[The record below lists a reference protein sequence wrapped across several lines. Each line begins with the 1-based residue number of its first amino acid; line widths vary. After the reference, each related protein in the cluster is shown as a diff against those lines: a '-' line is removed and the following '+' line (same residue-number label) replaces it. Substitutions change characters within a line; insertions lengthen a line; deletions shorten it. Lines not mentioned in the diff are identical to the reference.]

1 MRLFSTATILAA
13 AMFVSGCG
21 DGTVVVRGSVSLD
34 GKPADEGSVSFQPA
48 EGNGPS
54 SGGSVKDG
62 RFEAAGLVPGKYKVT
77 VRAALKTGK
86 QIPAGPPNPPGAMM
100 DELIRHPPEGK
111 NPEPEVVEVSKGMQ
125 PLTFDLKTT
134 TRK

>member
-1 MRLFSTATILAA
+1 MRLVSTSILLAA
-13 AMFVSGCG
+13 TVLMTGCG

-48 EGNGPS
+48 DGNGPS

-62 RFEAAGLVPGKYKVT
+62 RFEAAGLLPGKYKVT

-86 QIPAGPPNPPGAMM
+86 QIPAGPPNPPGTMM
-100 DELIRHPPEGK
+100 DELIRYPQEGK
-111 NPEPEVVEVSKGMQ
+111 NPEPEIVEVSKSMQ
-125 PLTFDLKTT
+125 PLAFDLKTPP
-134 TRK
+134 KK